1 MPIEIRFP
9 PPAHLADP
17 ISRVWLAESIFIF
30 ERIKHLPYG
39 ESDKCDND
47 RLAAVLHPFRTETLR
62 AHPGSKNRSSTNVK
76 GALERRLLT
85 YCPLDAAFSSFPILS
100 TDRFHLRQRIFFRGF
115 YEDQMYFG
123 LLRKE
128 WTEATAPRQ

>member
-1 MPIEIRFP
+1 M
-9 PPAHLADP
+9 
-17 ISRVWLAESIFIF
+17 
-30 ERIKHLPYG
+30 
-39 ESDKCDND
+39 
-47 RLAAVLHPFRTETLR
+47 
-62 AHPGSKNRSSTNVK
+62 
-76 GALERRLLT
+76 
-85 YCPLDAAFSSFPILS
+85 PLDAAFSSFPILS